1 MKPRELSSSSLFL
14 PFQYFLGTFSWWAR
28 NSLELKRL
36 NWFLTYKILAWNV
49 SNELPVWQIR
59 VLMTFTG
66 FMGFKLFKRV
76 TSKDSTAIRRG
87 SFRFSLRRRSRLS
100 REDTRNSQNGDASD
114 VLRPRRA
121 GDGQSAEARTSKEV
135 GSALRAIGDDLN
147 NSTLSLHSAT

>member
-1 MKPRELSSSSLFL
+1 LLVH
-14 PFQYFLGTFSWWAR
+14 TASWR
-28 NSLELKRL
+28 QLVKVNSLTTGKPKEQTLIPSSKR
-36 NWFLTYKILAWNV
+36 NKSFGRGERTRRV
-49 SNELPVWQIR
+49 S
-59 VLMTFTG
+59 
-66 FMGFKLFKRV
+66 
-76 TSKDSTAIRRG
+76 SKDSTAIRRG

-100 REDTRNSQNGDASD
+100 REDTRNSQNGDACD